1 MQIGDLVRWIDY
13 CEIQYVG
20 YWLERVGVIIGK
32 GLPGS
37 NLAYPKTIFIV
48 ATNGSEDQPLEIG
61 TTSVCPDKIIAFF
74 PFVFFALIVPK
85 RFTRSLF
92 PSKTL
97 KVETPFFFKISS
109 Q

>member
-48 ATNGSEDQPLEIG
+48 ATNGQHFELSEKNDTLEVI
-61 TTSVCPDKIIAFF
+61 SEKEEY
-74 PFVFFALIVPK
+74 
-85 RFTRSLF
+85 RS
-92 PSKTL
+92 T
-97 KVETPFFFKISS
+97 VR
-109 Q
+109 